1 MKTLV
6 VFICFVAQA
15 VTDDPAGVVLK
26 TVAAEVTADV
36 SDSPSFRTRT
46 VLPGH
51 TITPFHAINVPSTT
65 RYLLFQAHTQT
76 LPVSL
81 SYSTRSPAPSSAS
94 DTGTNVGLA
103 VLLDAWAVDAV
114 VYVHNVNQ
122 GNVTALLVVSA
133 HGTSEP
139 LPGGCNLEFPVEVSP
154 FLRLSLGSA
163 DATLEFQHASA
174 GAPRE
179 APPPQCDGGLSS
191 FRYDPYLY
199 YLDQW
204 DFSESHYFDALSR
217 MLDPASIRSNA
228 HAVRAYRDN
237 PKTRALFLTYPGEGT
252 IYNVI
257 VRQTT
262 REGQV
267 FEAAYVPVA
276 TYGCL
281 WFSRVEA
288 CNQRGGPWALF
299 MSLLL
304 SLAGLIICFRG
315 HRYFPFQMFF
325 FGFLALSLISF
336 MLFTKV
342 TRMSANEGVL
352 AALLGGV
359 LGGIFWMLLWYF
371 LAIPVLSI
379 VVPGLL
385 LGFLIAAIFL
395 FTPVGE
401 AAFLQ
406 NSISYWIF
414 LGCFTLV
421 PLLLL
426 LPQTKMLSILSCSL
440 VGSYCAILA
449 ADVYLGTSLS
459 YIILNVIR
467 RSLVP
472 GGYSASNQVPFQMN
486 DVLLSLI
493 WAGLCIAGVVLQT
506 WSERGR
512 APFPQSPYQK
522 WLRERSDAGRPL
534 LRTGPA
540 PPPYYGAVG
549 DTASPREPPPR
560 YGAL

>member
-1 MKTLV
+1 MTIP
-6 VFICFVAQA
+6 F
-15 VTDDPAGVVLK
+15 PGVVLK

-81 SYSTRSPAPSSAS
+81 SYSTQSPAPSSAS

-114 VYVHNVNQ
+114 VYVHNMNQ
-122 GNVTALLVVSA
+122 GN
-133 HGTSEP
+133 
-139 LPGGCNLEFPVEVSP
+139 
-154 FLRLSLGSA
+154 
-163 DATLEFQHASA
+163 
-174 GAPRE
+174 
-179 APPPQCDGGLSS
+179 
-191 FRYDPYLY
+191 
-199 YLDQW
+199 
-204 DFSESHYFDALSR
+204 
-217 MLDPASIRSNA
+217 
-228 HAVRAYRDN
+228 VRAYRDN

>member
-1 MKTLV
+1 ADT
-6 VFICFVAQA
+6 
-15 VTDDPAGVVLK
+15 TLK
-26 TVAAEVTADV
+26 TRAADVIADV
-36 SDSPSFRTRT
+36 SDSPSFRVKTT
-46 VLPGH
+46 LPGRS
-51 TITPFHAINVPSTT
+51 ITPFHAINVPSTT
-65 RYLLFQAHTQT
+65 RYLLFQSHTQMA
-76 LPVSL
+76 PVTL
-81 SYSTRSPAPSSAS
+81 SYSAQSPAPSSTS
-94 DTGTNVGLA
+94 DTGTNVGLV
-103 VLLDAWAVDAV
+103 VLLDAWAADAV
-114 VYVHNVNQ
+114 VYIHNLNQ

-133 HGTSEP
+133 HDTSDP
-139 LPGGCNLEFPVEVSP
+139 VPGGCNMEFPVEVSP

-163 DATLEFQHASA
+163 DASLEFQHASA

-179 APPPQCDGGLSS
+179 SPPPQCDRDLST
-191 FRYDPYLY
+191 FHYDLYLY

-204 DFSESHYFDALSR
+204 DFSEAHYFEAMSH
-217 MLDPASIRSNA
+217 MLDPSSMKSSA

-237 PKTRALFLTYPGEGT
+237 PKTRALFFTYPGEGA

-262 REGQV
+262 RSGQV
-267 FEAAYVPVA
+267 YEAAYVPVA

-281 WFSRVEA
+281 WFSRVDA
-288 CNQRGGPWALF
+288 CNERGGAWALF
-299 MSLLL
+299 VSLLL
-304 SLAGLIICFRG
+304 SLAGLVICFRG
-315 HRYFPFQMFF
+315 HRFFSFQMFF

-379 VVPGLL
+379 VLPGLL

-395 FTPVGE
+395 FTPIGE

-406 NSISYWIF
+406 SSISYWIF
-414 LGCFTLV
+414 LGCCTLV

-426 LPQTKMLSILSCSL
+426 LPQTKLLSILSCSL
-440 VGSYCAILA
+440 VGSYSGILV

-459 YIILNVIR
+459 YVVLNVIR

-472 GGYSASNQVPFQMN
+472 GGYSATNQVPFQMN
-486 DVLLSLI
+486 DVLLSLT
-493 WAGLCIAGVVLQT
+493 WGGLCIMGVVLQT

-522 WLRERSDAGRPL
+522 WLRERNDAGRPL

-540 PPPYYGAVG
+540 PPPYYGAIG
-549 DTASPREPPPR
+549 AGGSLNDPPPR

>member
-1 MKTLV
+1 
-6 VFICFVAQA
+6 
-15 VTDDPAGVVLK
+15 
-26 TVAAEVTADV
+26 
-36 SDSPSFRTRT
+36 
-46 VLPGH
+46 
-51 TITPFHAINVPSTT
+51 
-65 RYLLFQAHTQT
+65 
-76 LPVSL
+76 
-81 SYSTRSPAPSSAS
+81 
-94 DTGTNVGLA
+94 
-103 VLLDAWAVDAV
+103 
-114 VYVHNVNQ
+114 
-122 GNVTALLVVSA
+122 
-133 HGTSEP
+133 
-139 LPGGCNLEFPVEVSP
+139 
-154 FLRLSLGSA
+154 
-163 DATLEFQHASA
+163 
-174 GAPRE
+174 
-179 APPPQCDGGLSS
+179 
-191 FRYDPYLY
+191 
-199 YLDQW
+199 
-204 DFSESHYFDALSR
+204 
-217 MLDPASIRSNA
+217 
-228 HAVRAYRDN
+228 
-237 PKTRALFLTYPGEGT
+237 
-252 IYNVI
+252 
-257 VRQTT
+257 
-262 REGQV
+262 
-267 FEAAYVPVA
+267 
-276 TYGCL
+276 
-281 WFSRVEA
+281 
-288 CNQRGGPWALF
+288 
-299 MSLLL
+299 
-304 SLAGLIICFRG
+304 
-315 HRYFPFQMFF
+315 MFF

-395 FTPVGE
+395 
-401 AAFLQ
+401 
-406 NSISYWIF
+406 
-414 LGCFTLV
+414 FTLV